1 MAWCV
6 VLYRLI
12 VRPLATDPLR
22 ALLTVAAVAL
32 GVAVIV
38 AVDLAS
44 EASMGS
50 FRSSLESLQGSASY
64 EITRVGGIPES
75 TYGELARLEEP
86 LAFSPRIESFA
97 LVPATG
103 EQVPLFGV
111 DLVGDAR
118 FRGAGALRRSDLAG
132 PIGESSAWVSASLG
146 VSPGETLELVAGDRR
161 LALDVQGVL
170 DASVAAGSF
179 VVMDIAPA
187 QRALGRIGWLDRIYV
202 YTPNF
207 GRDDGRGEGGERNWR
222 GEGGERNWRGEG
234 DARNGRGEGGERDGR
249 GEGGVRDGRGEGGA
263 RRAR

>member
-1 MAWCV
+1 MAWWV

-12 VRPLATDPLR
+12 VRPLATDPVR

-64 EITRVGGIPES
+64 EITQVGGIPE
-75 TYGELARLEEP
+75 TAYGELVRLPEP

-111 DLVGDAR
+111 DLVGDTR
-118 FRGAGALRRSDLAG
+118 FRATGATRRLEFSA
-132 PIGESSAWVSASLG
+132 PIDESSVWVTASLG
-146 VSPGETLELVAGDRR
+146 LSPVSAWSSSPAIAG
-161 LALDVQGVL
+161 
-170 DASVAAGSF
+170 
-179 VVMDIAPA
+179 
-187 QRALGRIGWLDRIYV
+187 
-202 YTPNF
+202 
-207 GRDDGRGEGGERNWR
+207 
-222 GEGGERNWRGEG
+222 
-234 DARNGRGEGGERDGR
+234 
-249 GEGGVRDGRGEGGA
+249 
-263 RRAR
+263 